1 MYYRTKA
8 KAQPQT
14 LAFYDKLAEQRQNG
28 VKLPV
33 GFEGQNLLKYELRLN
48 RRLPKQLN
56 VREVKASTLSEKQFY
71 KMLLRL
77 WQNKYFSISKQEQV
91 KTNIMSEIKTVSD
104 AFEVFVARL
113 MAVSN
118 KDAVAGFIDELKEA
132 KVFQDRNNYTRLRKK
147 IQAVASKAGLM
158 QTDELIKELDDAVKN
173 QGAYL

>member
-1 MYYRTKA
+1 
-8 KAQPQT
+8 
-14 LAFYDKLAEQRQNG
+14 
-28 VKLPV
+28 
-33 GFEGQNLLKYELRLN
+33 
-48 RRLPKQLN
+48 
-56 VREVKASTLSEKQFY
+56 
-71 KMLLRL
+71 
-77 WQNKYFSISKQEQV
+77 
-91 KTNIMSEIKTVSD
+91 MSEIKTVSD